1 MTDDRFPRDWV
12 IVAGGFHDTGAM
24 DRANAALARHLL
36 ERGARVHLVGHDID
50 DRFTQHPNADC
61 HVVPRPRA
69 AAPLAESLL
78 SRRGIAVASEVT
90 AVCPDARIVVNGG
103 NCPWPDINWVHA
115 VHAGWPVVD
124 DGAPAW
130 VKVKHRAVKALARR
144 QERTALGAA
153 RTIITNS
160 HATRQALL
168 EAGLVD
174 TPSSV
179 HVVYLGSD
187 PTWGSPDAR
196 ERASARALY
205 QIPAHQP
212 VVAYVGTLGFDL
224 NKGFD
229 VLWSAWERLA
239 QSGTWN
245 ATLLAAGD
253 GGRLP
258 FWRRAAERAGLEERV
273 KFLGQTSRVRDL
285 LAAADLLVSPV
296 RYEAYGL
303 NVHEALCRGAAVMVT
318 STAGVVERFDHD
330 LEPSLLPSCVT
341 AELLQARLRD
351 WSADVEGWRTRARST
366 AVRLRARSWDDMA
379 RDVVAAALQTA
390 DAHAADG
397 ASRAL

>member
-1 MTDDRFPRDWV
+1 M
-12 IVAGGFHDTGAM
+12 H
-24 DRANAALARHLL
+24 AA
-36 ERGARVHLVGHDID
+36 
-50 DRFTQHPNADC
+50 
-61 HVVPRPRA
+61 
-69 AAPLAESLL
+69 
-78 SRRGIAVASEVT
+78 
-90 AVCPDARIVVNGG
+90 
-103 NCPWPDINWVHA
+103 
-115 VHAGWPVVD
+115 WPVVD

-179 HVVYLGSD
+179 HAVYLGSD
-187 PTWGSPDAR
+187 PSWGSPDAR

-205 QIPAHQP
+205 QIPARQP
-212 VVAYVGTLGFDL
+212 VVAFVGTLGFDL

-318 STAGVVERFDHD
+318 CTAGVVERFDHD
-330 LEPSLLPSCVT
+330 LEPSLLPSRVT
-341 AELLQARLRD
+341 AELLR
-351 WSADVEGWRTRARST
+351 GTT
-366 AVRLRARSWDDMA
+366 A
-379 RDVVAAALQTA
+379 
-390 DAHAADG
+390 
-397 ASRAL
+397 